1 MNGRERFKDKV
12 LIVTGAAQGI
22 GRGVA
27 QAVCAEGGKNSAVSA
42 KQRDAYVAA
51 LELRMAQLCGHR

>member
-27 QAVCAEGGKNSAVSA
+27 QAVCAEGGTDAPNAV
-42 KQRDAYVAA
+42 
-51 LELRMAQLCGHR
+51 MT